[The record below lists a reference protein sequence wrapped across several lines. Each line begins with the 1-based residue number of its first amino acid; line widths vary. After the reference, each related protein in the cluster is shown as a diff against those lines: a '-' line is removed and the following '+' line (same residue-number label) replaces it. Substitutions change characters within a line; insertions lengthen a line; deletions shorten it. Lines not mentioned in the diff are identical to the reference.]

1 MFSNSSFGKTM
12 DILQKSMDV
21 SLLRRDVIAN
31 NMANAETP
39 NFKRSEVSFE
49 SELKRVLASEGKSS
63 FQHKLIHE
71 KHFEFMANKSE
82 KTYSDVQSRVDLDY
96 LSTVKNNGNNVDA
109 EEELMKSTQNEMMY
123 SLMTEAVSH
132 QFRSINMVIG

>member
-1 MFSNSSFGKTM
+1 MFNSSSFGKTM

-49 SELKRVLASEGKSS
+49 SELKRVLASENQST

-71 KHFEFMANKSE
+71 KHFEFMANRQE
-82 KTYSDVQSRVDLDY
+82 KTYSDVQARVDLDY

-109 EEELMKSTQNEMMY
+109 ETELMESTQNEMMY

-132 QFRSINMVIG
+132 QFRTVNMVIK